1 MTKETL
7 KVENLSKAFGG
18 AHVLEGIFFSVKAG
32 ECVAIIGPN
41 GAGKTTLLNLVSGEL
56 QPTSGIIYLFG
67 QMATNQS
74 VQHRVRLGLGRC
86 FQINSLFH
94 GLTVLDNLLLA
105 LKSSQSHYFQ
115 VFRPMTTYT
124 NLLVEAK
131 QLLGFIGLQEKKN
144 VLISDLSYGEQRR
157 LEVALGLATRPK
169 LLLLDEPSAGLSSNE
184 EITSLVNILSGLT
197 KDISIV
203 FVAHDMDL
211 VFRLAHRVIVL
222 YYGQIIAQGT
232 PDEIQVNP
240 KVQEIYL
247 GVQEE

>member
-1 MTKETL
+1 
-7 KVENLSKAFGG
+7 
-18 AHVLEGIFFSVKAG
+18 
-32 ECVAIIGPN
+32 
-41 GAGKTTLLNLVSGEL
+41 
-56 QPTSGIIYLFG
+56 
-67 QMATNQS
+67 
-74 VQHRVRLGLGRC
+74 
-86 FQINSLFH
+86 
-94 GLTVLDNLLLA
+94 
-105 LKSSQSHYFQ
+105 
-115 VFRPMTTYT
+115 MTTYT